1 MPCQRAKN
9 KVRFGGYLDRKLHS
23 EIVELANCEG
33 MSRDKFGFLKRLLR
47 EALEPALPALPA
59 KNPLPV
65 NSQIASARG
74 LTDRRQYPL
83 QPIVGRRPA

>member
-47 EALEPALPALPA
+47 EALEPALPA
-59 KNPLPV
+59 KNPLSG
-65 NSQIASARG
+65 NGQIALAKG
-74 LTDRRQYPL
+74 LTARPQYPL